1 MSWCCGDEIARLIV
15 FLFVDL
21 SGDKAEIPSGI
32 QSGHPP
38 TNSDFFFSDLVY
50 DTQA

>member
-1 MSWCCGDEIARLIV
+1 MLVVFFLLLI
-15 FLFVDL
+15 FGKFVGLDL

-50 DTQA
+50 DASV